1 MNITD
6 LKSAIEAVGGIPEA
20 ARICGLSYVAVSKW
34 VKQGYLPRT
43 EYSGETKYAE
53 ILAAESNGAFSAET
67 LRSIARPTKSVA

>member
-20 ARICGLSYVAVSKW
+20 SRICGLSYVAVSKW
-34 VKQGYLPRT
+34 VKQGHLPRT

-53 ILAAESNGAFSAET
+53 LLAAKSNGAFSAEK
-67 LRSIARPTKSVA
+67 LRSIARPNQSAA